1 MTDDTT
7 EGLGHGVDAREREWL
22 LKEKYGGV
30 ESDAFRADVAR
41 LEKGEPVAYVIGFS
55 TFLGNKIDLSQKP
68 LIPRAETEYW
78 VEKALS
84 ELESAHGKDA
94 PLRIL
99 DVFSGSGCIGL
110 AVLKRFPNAKV
121 DFAELEPNALEQIRL
136 NAEGNGYNAA
146 RYEIFQSDIFSG
158 IPSGRTYDAIFA
170 NPPYIDEAHKHTRVD
185 KSVLD
190 HEPHVALFAKEN
202 GYELIER
209 FFADAKKFLV
219 SDGRIYLECDDIQKG
234 GVEKILVKQG
244 FTKYLFSKDQFEL
257 WRSVSVIT

>member
-7 EGLGHGVDAREREWL
+7 EDRDRGLDMREREWL

-78 VEKALS
+78 VEKALR
-84 ELESAHGKDA
+84 ELESAHGTDA

-110 AVLKRFPNAKV
+110 AALKRFPNAKV

-136 NAEGNGYNAA
+136 NAEGNGYDAA
-146 RYEIFQSDIFSG
+146 RYEIFKSDIFSG
-158 IPSGRTYDAIFA
+158 IPSGRTYDTIFA
-170 NPPYIDEAHKHTRVD
+170 NPPYIDEAHKHTRVE

-190 HEPHVALFAKEN
+190 HEPHTALFAKEN
-202 GYELIER
+202 GYALIER
-209 FFADAKKFLV
+209 FFADSKKFLAPG
-219 SDGRIYLECDDIQKG
+219 GRIYLECDDIQKEE
-234 GVEKILVKQG
+234 VEKILEKND
-244 FTKYLFSKDQFEL
+244 FNDHIFYKDQFGL
-257 WRSVSVIT
+257 WRWISLTK